1 MLGADGRGHRGACPG
16 DGRVVSSCMRRALGL
31 AALLPSPT
39 PSPSAHMHTQT
50 SSGASSLQEKG
61 SSQKEPEATR
71 IPERPLMEGRS
82 DC

>member
-1 MLGADGRGHRGACPG
+1 
-16 DGRVVSSCMRRALGL
+16 MRRALGL

-50 SSGASSLQEKG
+50 SSGASSLREKG
-61 SSQKEPEATR
+61 SSQKEPETTR

-82 DC
+82 DS